1 MKKFMLT
8 CATLLLAIVAQAQFF
23 GFPQTERRIKLYSEP
38 IVGLN
43 DLFVGDEGFV
53 TFELINDS
61 QQTYDGPVYLRIFER
76 GVSHQVLACP
86 RIKMKPGR
94 IYRITAAFPTDRLA
108 PFVRYAISFEY
119 IEDHQIVPIASFE
132 GKRPENFIL
141 RAAIIN
147 RPPAKSPY
155 KPRVIDIPK
164 DKYRPMS
171 RDIEDAVRR
180 RDNRYDYHYRAIP
193 PRSDNRPQPT
203 PNNNR
208 PTERPAERNNS
219 DANRSGSRL

>member
-61 QQTYDGPVYLRIFER
+61 HLTYDGPIYLRIFER

-86 RIKMKPGR
+86 KIKMKPGR

-208 PTERPAERNNS
+208 PTERNNS

>member
-23 GFPQTERRIKLYSEP
+23 GFPQIERRIKLYSEP
-38 IVGLN
+38 LIGLN

-61 QQTYDGPVYLRIFER
+61 HLTYDGPIYLRIFER

-86 RIKMKPGR
+86 KIKMKPGR
-94 IYRITAAFPTDRLA
+94 IYRITATFPTDRLA

-164 DKYRPMS
+164 EKYRPMS

-193 PRSDNRPQPT
+193 PRSDNRPQPA

-208 PTERPAERNNS
+208 PTERNNS
-219 DANRSGSRL
+219 DASRSGNRL

>member
-23 GFPQTERRIKLYSEP
+23 GFPQIERRIKLYSEP
-38 IVGLN
+38 LIGLN

-61 QQTYDGPVYLRIFER
+61 HLTYDGPIYLRIFER

-86 RIKMKPGR
+86 KIKMKPGR
-94 IYRITAAFPTDRLA
+94 IYRITATFPTDRLA

-164 DKYRPMS
+164 EKYRPMS

-193 PRSDNRPQPT
+193 PRSNNRPQPA

-208 PTERPAERNNS
+208 PTERNNS
-219 DANRSGSRL
+219 DASRSGNRL

>member
-61 QQTYDGPVYLRIFER
+61 HLTYDGPIYLRIFER
-76 GVSHQVLACP
+76 GVSHQVMACP
-86 RIKMKPGR
+86 KIKMKPGR
-94 IYRITAAFPTDRLA
+94 IYRITATFPTDRLA

-193 PRSDNRPQPT
+193 PRSDNKPQPA

-208 PTERPAERNNS
+208 PTERNNS
-219 DANRSGSRL
+219 DTNRSGSRL

>member
-61 QQTYDGPVYLRIFER
+61 HLTYDGPIYLRIFER

-86 RIKMKPGR
+86 KIKMKPGR
-94 IYRITAAFPTDRLA
+94 IYRITATFPTDRLA

-164 DKYRPMS
+164 EKYRPMS

-193 PRSDNRPQPT
+193 PRSDNRPQSA

-208 PTERPAERNNS
+208 PTERNNS

>member
-61 QQTYDGPVYLRIFER
+61 HLTYDGPIYLRIFER

-86 RIKMKPGR
+86 KIKMKPGR
-94 IYRITAAFPTDRLA
+94 IYRITATFPTDRLA

-193 PRSDNRPQPT
+193 PRSDNKPQPA

-208 PTERPAERNNS
+208 PTERNNS
-219 DANRSGSRL
+219 DTNRSGSRL

>member
-23 GFPQTERRIKLYSEP
+23 GFPQIERRIKLYSEP
-38 IVGLN
+38 LIGLN

-61 QQTYDGPVYLRIFER
+61 HLTYDGPIYLRIFER

-86 RIKMKPGR
+86 KIKMKPGR
-94 IYRITAAFPTDRLA
+94 IYRITATFPTDRLA

-193 PRSDNRPQPT
+193 PRSDNRPQPA

-208 PTERPAERNNS
+208 PTERNNN
-219 DANRSGSRL
+219 DTDRTGSRL

>member
-1 MKKFMLT
+1 MLT

-61 QQTYDGPVYLRIFER
+61 HLTYDGPIYLRIFER

-86 RIKMKPGR
+86 KIKMKPGR
-94 IYRITAAFPTDRLA
+94 IYRITATFPTDRLA

-193 PRSDNRPQPT
+193 PRSDNKPQPA

-208 PTERPAERNNS
+208 PTERNNS
-219 DANRSGSRL
+219 DTNRSGSRL

>member
-61 QQTYDGPVYLRIFER
+61 HLTYDGPIYLRIFER

-86 RIKMKPGR
+86 KIKMKPGR
-94 IYRITAAFPTDRLA
+94 IYRITATFPTDRLA

-164 DKYRPMS
+164 EKYRPMS

-180 RDNRYDYHYRAIP
+180 RDNRYDYHYKAIP
-193 PRSDNRPQPT
+193 PRSDNRPQPA

-208 PTERPAERNNS
+208 PTERNNN
-219 DANRSGSRL
+219 DTGRTGSRL